1 MPGGEDLAA
10 SELRAGEERVEQR
23 SAEFRKELGLR
34 DLALTQIL
42 FIVGLS
48 WVGAAGK
55 LGPAHVV
62 FWLLAIAFFY
72 FPSAAVVIYLNRLM
86 PLEGGLYQW
95 AKLGFSEV
103 VGFMV
108 AWNLWLYVI
117 VNTSEIGLQLTTNLA
132 YAMGP
137 SGAWISSNKWLITL
151 TSFFVIALLVVVS
164 TIGLSVGKWIHNVGG
179 IIMLTIFAALL
190 ALPFIHIARG
200 EMREFHPLATAMPV
214 VSLFSLNILGKLG
227 FGALGGF
234 EYVAILAGECRSPA
248 RTIGRSVLV
257 AAPIIAVM
265 FILGTSS
272 VLAFVHPDNI
282 DLIAPIPQVLSLG
295 FRTFGVAALVVPI
308 ALALLMILRVAQAS
322 VNFTGLTR
330 LPMVAGWDHL
340 MPAWFTKLHPRF
352 KTPANSILF
361 VGLVTIALGAL
372 SLIGVGQQES
382 FQLLFNAG
390 GIFYALTYLVM
401 FSIPLF
407 GLRSLKPAPP
417 WWLRI
422 AAASGLL
429 MTMLYVG
436 LSVFP
441 IIAVKSNSAF
451 TFKITVVIIGA
462 NVVGAA
468 LFAAARARRARKH

>member
-1 MPGGEDLAA
+1 MGERPGEDLARRESDVA
-10 SELRAGEERVEQR
+10 AH
-23 SAEFRKELGLR
+23 SAVFKKELGLR

-42 FIVGLS
+42 FIIGLS

-72 FPSAAVVIYLNRLM
+72 FPSAAVVIYLNGLM

-95 AKLGFSEV
+95 AKLGFSEAA
-103 VGFMV
+103 GFMV

-117 VNTSEIGLQLTTNLA
+117 TNTSEIGLQLTTNLA
-132 YAMGP
+132 YAIGP
-137 SGAWISSNKWLITL
+137 SGEWISSNKWLITGSSL
-151 TSFFVIALLVVVS
+151 FVIALLVVIS
-164 TIGLSVGKWIHNVGG
+164 TIGLGVGKWLHNAGG

-190 ALPFIHIARG
+190 ALPFVHVARG
-200 EMREFHPLATAMPV
+200 DLKEYHPLATAMPV
-214 VSLFSLNILGKLG
+214 FSLFSLNILGKLG

-257 AAPIIAVM
+257 AAPLIAIM
-265 FILGTSS
+265 FIFGTSS
-272 VLAFVHPDNI
+272 VLAFVHPDQI

-295 FRTFGVAALVVPI
+295 FKTFGVAALIVPI
-308 ALALLMILRVAQAS
+308 ALVLLIVLRVAQAS

-340 MPAWFTKLHPRF
+340 MPRWFTKLHPRY
-352 KTPANSILF
+352 KTPVNSILF
-361 VGLVTIALGAL
+361 VGVVTVALGSL

-401 FSIPLF
+401 FAIPLF
-407 GLRSLKPAPP
+407 GLRGLKPAPP

-422 AAASGLL
+422 AAASGFL
-429 MTMLYVG
+429 MTLLYVT

-441 IIAVKSNSAF
+441 IIDVKSNFAF
-451 TFKITVVIIGA
+451 TLKITAVIVAA
-462 NVVGAA
+462 NVVGATI
-468 LFAAARARRARKH
+468 FIAARARRGRMQ

>member
-1 MPGGEDLAA
+1 
-10 SELRAGEERVEQR
+10 
-23 SAEFRKELGLR
+23 
-34 DLALTQIL
+34 
-42 FIVGLS
+42 
-48 WVGAAGK
+48 
-55 LGPAHVV
+55 
-62 FWLLAIAFFY
+62 
-72 FPSAAVVIYLNRLM
+72 
-86 PLEGGLYQW
+86 
-95 AKLGFSEV
+95 
-103 VGFMV
+103 
-108 AWNLWLYVI
+108 
-117 VNTSEIGLQLTTNLA
+117 
-132 YAMGP
+132 
-137 SGAWISSNKWLITL
+137 
-151 TSFFVIALLVVVS
+151 
-164 TIGLSVGKWIHNVGG
+164 
-179 IIMLTIFAALL
+179 
-190 ALPFIHIARG
+190 
-200 EMREFHPLATAMPV
+200 
-214 VSLFSLNILGKLG
+214 
-227 FGALGGF
+227 
-234 EYVAILAGECRSPA
+234 
-248 RTIGRSVLV
+248 
-257 AAPIIAVM
+257 M

-295 FRTFGVAALVVPI
+295 FRTFGVAAIVVPI

-401 FSIPLF
+401 FAIPLF
-407 GLRSLKPAPP
+407 GLRSLNPPPP

-451 TFKITVVIIGA
+451 TFKITAVIIGA
-462 NVVGAA
+462 NIVGAA
-468 LFAAARARRARKH
+468 LFAAARARRARER